1 MSDYDEVLRNA
12 IIESIKT
19 TSTSQLKEILRICCE
34 AYLADEAAKRR
45 IVAEAIPELA
55 EGLQPTPLHEGAIL
69 SKGITPFLL
78 KEPDRCQTNA
88 HSTEQCRR
96 C

>member
-19 TSTSQLKEILRICCE
+19 TSTSQLEEMEILRICCE

-45 IVAEAIPELA
+45 IVAEAIPEPA
-55 EGLQPTPLHEGAIL
+55 EALQPTPLHEGAIL
-69 SKGITPFLL
+69 SKGITPIPP
-78 KEPDRCQTNA
+78 EGSMTDA
-88 HSTEQCRR
+88 
-96 C
+96 

>member
-19 TSTSQLKEILRICCE
+19 TSTSQLKEILRICCG
-34 AYLADEAAKRR
+34 AYLADEATKR
-45 IVAEAIPELA
+45 IAAEAIPELV

-69 SKGITPFLL
+69 SKGITPIPP
-78 KEPDRCQTNA
+78 EGA
-88 HSTEQCRR
+88 
-96 C
+96 